1 MPALSYAYQYQ
12 PGKFASVYRS
22 SQSKVGF
29 NSRSSDDE
37 LMLKMIGNPKYDP
50 KSFYPFIQMT
60 IVQLLTVKST
70 MPEASMLLWETKLLG
85 KVINLSNTTQ
95 TANWSF

>member
-1 MPALSYAYQYQ
+1 
-12 PGKFASVYRS
+12 
-22 SQSKVGF
+22 
-29 NSRSSDDE
+29 
-37 LMLKMIGNPKYDP
+37 
-50 KSFYPFIQMT
+50 MT

-70 MPEASMLLWETKLLG
+70 MPEASMLLWETKLLA